1 MFGCFWNRGE
11 RDKDNETGL
20 KEGGGIKMSTTV
32 LPLRDARSLR
42 FEYLPSTSGCS
53 TVTNTDDTFFAISA
67 ILNSGYVWLY
77 ELSVGMKSRHSFGD
91 FFGIGKDLKLNE

>member
-1 MFGCFWNRGE
+1 MSKYIYWVKKKTCLGVLE
-11 RDKDNETGL
+11 QRD
-20 KEGGGIKMSTTV
+20 
-32 LPLRDARSLR
+32 PARSLR
-42 FEYLPSTSGCS
+42 FEYLPSTSGCG

-67 ILNSGYVWLY
+67 ILNGGYVWLY